1 MIEMRLIKILILI
14 YFTAIL
20 NSCDSDGLRDTSF
33 ADFSKAPTNVGVMTK
48 VSTDFSGSVQII
60 PYADGAE
67 FFLVDLGDGSAIQEI
82 STGNEI
88 NHIYETGQYEIKV
101 VAFSTND
108 IGSNEI
114 SDSFFVLSTCQTET
128 EQNIDGNTGA
138 LNISVVNIFKNTF
151 TPIGGLTTRAT
162 NNPAL
167 SLSNISCNVQ
177 EVVRTSGCTA
187 FASLLTSFS
196 SPFSISEESD
206 TFSLDVYGEQTVN
219 VNVLFV
225 GPDIFDIT
233 QSTTISGEWQRLSYD
248 LSAHHGSSISRILI
262 YFDKGEICDD
272 SVYYFDN
279 IQLLAE

>member
-1 MIEMRLIKILILI
+1 MRLIKILILTCVTVTF
-14 YFTAIL
+14 Y
-20 NSCDSDGLRDTSF
+20 SCDSEGLRDTSF
-33 ADFSKAPTNVGVMTK
+33 ADFQQAPKNIGVMIN
-48 VSTDFSGSVQII
+48 VSTDFSGNVQIT

-67 FFLVDLGDGSAIQEI
+67 FFLVDLGDGSTIQEI
-82 STGNEI
+82 SAGLEI

-101 VAFSTND
+101 VAFSNTD
-108 IGSNEI
+108 VSSNEI

-128 EQNIDGNTGA
+128 EQNIDGNAGA
-138 LNISVVNIFKNTF
+138 LNISIVNRFQNNF
-151 TPIGGLTTRAT
+151 TSIGGLTTRAT

-177 EVVRTSGCTA
+177 EVVRASGCTA
-187 FASLLTSFS
+187 FAGLLKAFS
-196 SPFSISEESD
+196 SPFPITEDSD
-206 TFSLDVYGEQTVN
+206 IFTLDVYGEQTVN

-233 QSTTISGEWQRLSYD
+233 QSTTNSGEWQKLTYD
-248 LSAHHGSSISRILI
+248 LSAYHGGSISRILI
-262 YFDKGEICDD
+262 YFDKGETCDD

>member
-1 MIEMRLIKILILI
+1 MIDMRLIKILILI
-14 YFTAIL
+14 CVTATL

-33 ADFSKAPTNVGVMTK
+33 ADFAKAPTNVGIMTK
-48 VSTDFSGSVQII
+48 VSKDFSGNVQIT

-67 FFLVDLGDGSAIQEI
+67 FFLVDLGDGSAIQAI
-82 STGNEI
+82 STGLEI

-108 IGSNEI
+108 IGSNEV

-128 EQNIDGNTGA
+128 EQNIDGNTGP
-138 LNISVVNIFKNTF
+138 LNISVVNIFQNTF
-151 TPIGGLTTRAT
+151 TSIGGLTTRAT

-187 FASLLTSFS
+187 FAGLLKAFS

-206 TFSLDVYGEQTVN
+206 TFTLDVYGEQTVN
-219 VNVLFV
+219 VNILFV
-225 GPDIFDIT
+225 GPEIFDIT
-233 QSTTISGEWQRLSYD
+233 QSTTKYGEWQKLTYD
-248 LSAHHGSSISRILI
+248 LSAYHGGSISRILI
-262 YFDKGEICDD
+262 YFEKGEICDD